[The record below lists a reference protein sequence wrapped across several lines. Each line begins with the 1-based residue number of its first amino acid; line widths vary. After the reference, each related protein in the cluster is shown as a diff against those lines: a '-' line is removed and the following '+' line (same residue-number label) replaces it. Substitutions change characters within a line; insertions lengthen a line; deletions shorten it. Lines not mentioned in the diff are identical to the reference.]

1 MMYLRL
7 ILVIRR
13 DDRAVWDGAS
23 YKSFIVARDGS
34 LTLPEL
40 DISAGDSVC
49 VVVLV
54 SNEAR
59 GEAEEGNGV
68 TAPIG
73 LDTKTGHTFYL
84 FPPQTIHLIPF
95 TLKFSSCL

>member
-1 MMYLRL
+1 MDLTL
-7 ILVIRR
+7 ILAIRR
-13 DDRAVWDGAS
+13 DDRSVWDGAS

-54 SNEAR
+54 SNKAR
-59 GEAEEGNGV
+59 GRRRRERRHCP
-68 TAPIG
+68 PIG
-73 LDTKTGHTFYL
+73 LNAKTG
-84 FPPQTIHLIPF
+84 PLIMYP
-95 TLKFSSCL
+95 KQSI